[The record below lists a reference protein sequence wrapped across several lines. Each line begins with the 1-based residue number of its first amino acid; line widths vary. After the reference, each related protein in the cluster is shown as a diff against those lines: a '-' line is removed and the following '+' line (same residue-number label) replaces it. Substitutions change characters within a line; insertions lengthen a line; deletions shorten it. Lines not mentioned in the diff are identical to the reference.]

1 VRTKLIAGFCGVAVC
16 LLLVPT
22 AEAARWRGKTKQG
35 RLAAVHTGPDGLVSQ
50 VRIKYLAR
58 CTDGDVLTGA
68 VQFLPPLDQS
78 TTSSFQDGG
87 VFRFRI
93 RGGERARAT
102 VSLDGGLRRSG
113 RWTGNFRLRVRVT
126 KNGRFVA
133 TCRVRRVG
141 WNASPV

>member
-1 VRTKLIAGFCGVAVC
+1 MRTKLIAGFCGVAVC

-58 CTDGDVLTGA
+58 CTDGDVLTGG